1 MTMQLTKMD
10 DILDDGEFRVGNR
23 YYIKDQ
29 GMFEIVS
36 MPTAINAAVRL
47 CKVNGKQQMNTGL
60 PMLRHMLNLKQ
71 LLPASRG
78 ITLKELNKDVVGLS
92 PQGFFNFEHK
102 VKIVKALLSLATGSP
117 KPVSN
122 DEIRLI
128 TEMHN
133 HGAAAKSLAPCKAPS
148 YPAARRWV
156 RIYERRY
163 LFQDL
168 AWADHRALPRKKR
181 LISEA
186 DEMLHTTIKDFYAH
200 WLQPSAEPVY
210 CEYVRRCVEA
220 HPEYTDTERRKFIGS
235 KSTFYRRLAACD
247 QITIREKRVGRSNAR
262 KQMKWGGPTQ
272 MPNYIGGLVEI
283 DSTQVDVFVKHE
295 DFRFTYRPHLTVFLD
310 IATRCVLAWDFSL
323 SPPSGFKSA
332 RTLQKCVTRDD
343 YLYRAIPTRFV
354 GDHGPEF
361 VSETFIRQCIVLGA
375 DPEFA
380 NPDHPDGKPHIESK
394 FASANASFFHQVAGS
409 TKGLDAKKR
418 MNKPEKEAVYTLE
431 TLEQRFIA
439 YLDMYHHSVH
449 SGLEGMTP
457 HQMWVQ
463 LMQDP
468 IRAPRTLAVEDAVL
482 IGYEV
487 ERRAVRKGRV
497 GIHGLE
503 WHAPSSAKLEADL
516 KKSGRQAEVRV
527 NPFDLGRVFI
537 CDPGDRKNTQHIGYA
552 VKEKYQN
559 GLTLEDHRAI
569 RKNKAE
575 WKKIYNDDIALAI
588 RKAEFYRILRND
600 AEDGVLDDLRA
611 KQTRTAIST
620 QRAAK
625 ALAAAKS
632 VNAPRKSKKA
642 PEPDL
647 PSDVGDL
654 SDYLG

>member
-1 MTMQLTKMD
+1 MQLTKMD
-10 DILDDGEFRVGNR
+10 DILDDGEFRIGNR
-23 YYIKDQ
+23 YYVKDQ

-36 MPTAINAAVRL
+36 MPTSINSAVRL

-60 PMLRHMLNLKQ
+60 PMLRHMFNQRQ
-71 LLPASRG
+71 LLPVSRG

-92 PQGFFNFEHK
+92 PQGFFGFEHR
-102 VKIVKALLSLATGSP
+102 VKIVKALISLPTGSP
-117 KPVSN
+117 KSVSK
-122 DEIRLI
+122 DEIKLI
-128 TEMHN
+128 TEKHN
-133 HGAAAKSLAPCKAPS
+133 HGAVAKGLTPRKLPS
-148 YPAARRWV
+148 YSTARSWV
-156 RIYERRY
+156 RIYEQRE

-168 AWADHRALPRKKR
+168 AKEDHRSLPRRKR
-181 LISEA
+181 LPSEA
-186 DEMLHTTIKDFYAH
+186 EEILHATIKDFYAH

-220 HPEYTDTERRKFIGS
+220 YPELTATERKKFIGS
-235 KSTFYRRLAACD
+235 KSTFYRRLAASD
-247 QITIREKRVGRSNAR
+247 QITIREKRVGRANAR
-262 KQMKWGGPTQ
+262 KQMKWGGPTEI
-272 MPNYIGGLVEI
+272 PNYIGGLVEI

-295 DFRFTYRPHLTVFLD
+295 DFRFTYRPYLTVFLD
-310 IATRCVLAWDFSL
+310 VASRCVVAWDFSI
-323 SPPSGFKSA
+323 SPPSGLKSA

-343 YLYRAIPTRFV
+343 YPYRVIPKRFV
-354 GDHGPEF
+354 GDHGAEF
-361 VSETFIRQCIVLGA
+361 VSETFIRQCIVLGV

-380 NPDHPDGKPHIESK
+380 NPDHPDGKPHVESK

-418 MNKPEKEAVYTLE
+418 MNKPEEEAVYTLE

-457 HQMWVQ
+457 HQMW
-463 LMQDP
+463 LHLTQDP
-468 IRAPRTLAVEDAVL
+468 IRAPRSLAAEDAVL

-487 ERRAVRKGRV
+487 VRRDVRKGRV
-497 GIHGLE
+497 NIHGLE
-503 WHAPSSAKLEADL
+503 WYTPGAAKLEADL

-537 CDPGDRKNTQHIGYA
+537 CDPKDPRNTQHIGYA
-552 VKEKYQN
+552 VREKYQN
-559 GLTLEDHRAI
+559 GLPLDDHRAI

-575 WKKIYNDDIALAI
+575 WEKIYNDDIELSI
-588 RKAEFYRILRND
+588 RKAEFYRVLRND
-600 AEDGVLDDLRA
+600 AEDGVLDDLRS

-625 ALAAAKS
+625 TLAAAKS
-632 VNAPRKSKKA
+632 MNAPRKPKKA
-642 PEPDL
+642 PEPEL
-647 PSDVGDL
+647 PIDVGDL